1 MVRVR
6 VRVRAGG
13 LTCGAHAA
21 RAQVESLERGGLAVR
36 LHQSEGR
43 GVLEWVIEEAQA
55 TQASQ
60 RAWLGLGLGS
70 GSGLG

>member
-6 VRVRAGG
+6 VRVR
-13 LTCGAHAA
+13 
-21 RAQVESLERGGLAVR
+21 VERLERGGLALR
-36 LHQSEGR
+36 LHQSDGR
-43 GVLEWVIEEAQA
+43 AVLEWVIEEAQA

-70 GSGLG
+70 GLGLG